1 MNMSRKG
8 SADVKTIP
16 HTRINDESWIWENY
30 EPGEKIGQGTFG
42 KVFKVKH
49 KETGKYWAIKVINK
63 EKAGGPVIKLLEREV
78 NILKRVL
85 HEHIISLNEVFE
97 TAKKMYLVMELCEGG
112 ELADVMKNREPL
124 PENEC
129 KIIMTRLAN
138 AISYLHKNDI
148 VHRDLKLENILLA
161 QNPDNVDDKLYIKVT
176 DFGLS
181 VVKGGTGH
189 DNMMQD
195 FCGTPIYMSPEIIDN
210 KTYSQN
216 CDVWAM
222 GVILYIMLS
231 GSPPFKSKD
240 EDSLY
245 ELIKKG
251 ELDFSE
257 EAWCKVSD
265 NAKSL
270 LEKMMRVDP
279 AHRLTATEVLHHPWI
294 TGNEAQQES
303 TNVLELMK
311 MFRDE
316 QNQKTDDSAINGELS
331 ELDLGGS
338 NDTSEDNTVKN
349 GNTRKGSGGVKKP
362 GSGGKSGPSAV
373 RQSSQVSSHSKPSTS
388 TSKPSAKTPTPTKI
402 QTNNKLSV
410 NTRATPTPSGRGR
423 GTRK

>member
-1 MNMSRKG
+1 MSRKG
-8 SADVKTIP
+8 SADMKSIP
-16 HTRINDESWIWENY
+16 HTRINDESWIWEKY

-49 KETGKYWAIKVINK
+49 KETGKDWAMKVINK

-78 NILKRVL
+78 GILKRVQ

-112 ELADVMKNREPL
+112 ELADALKARERI
-124 PENEC
+124 PEEEC
-129 KIIMTRLAN
+129 KIIMSRLAS

-161 QNPDNVDDKLYIKVT
+161 VDPNNLEDKLYIKVT

-245 ELIKKG
+245 DLIKKG
-251 ELDFSE
+251 ELDFSDE
-257 EAWCKVSD
+257 FWATVSV
-265 NAKSL
+265 NAKSI

-279 AHRLTATEVLHHPWI
+279 AHRLTATEMLHHPWI
-294 TGNEAQQES
+294 TGNETQQES

-311 MFRDE
+311 IFRDE
-316 QNQKTDDSAINGELS
+316 QNEQNQKIEDSAINGELS
-331 ELDLGGS
+331 GLELTDPEEGS
-338 NDTSEDNTVKN
+338 ENKTVKN
-349 GNTRKGSGGVKKP
+349 GTERKGSGGVKKP
-362 GSGGKSGPSAV
+362 GSGGKSGPSTA
-373 RQSSQVSSHSKPSTS
+373 RHGNQSHSQSKPST
-388 TSKPSAKTPTPTKI
+388 TSKNSAKTPNP
-402 QTNNKLSV
+402 TNNRLSV
-410 NTRATPTPSGRGR
+410 NSRATPSSSGRGR

>member
-1 MNMSRKG
+1 MKS
-8 SADVKTIP
+8 IP
-16 HTRINDESWIWENY
+16 HTRINDESWIWEKY

-49 KETGKYWAIKVINK
+49 KETGKDWAMKVINK

-78 NILKRVL
+78 GILKRVQ

-112 ELADVMKNREPL
+112 ELADALKARERI
-124 PENEC
+124 PEEEC
-129 KIIMTRLAN
+129 KIIMSRLAS

-161 QNPDNVDDKLYIKVT
+161 VDPNNLEDKLYIKVT

-245 ELIKKG
+245 DLIKKG
-251 ELDFSE
+251 ELDFSDE
-257 EAWCKVSD
+257 FWATVSV
-265 NAKSL
+265 NAKSI

-279 AHRLTATEVLHHPWI
+279 AHRLTATEMLHHPWI
-294 TGNEAQQES
+294 TGNETQQES

-311 MFRDE
+311 IFRDE
-316 QNQKTDDSAINGELS
+316 QNEQNQKIEDSAINGELS
-331 ELDLGGS
+331 GLELTDPEEGS
-338 NDTSEDNTVKN
+338 ENKTVKN
-349 GNTRKGSGGVKKP
+349 GTERKGSGGVKKP
-362 GSGGKSGPSAV
+362 GSGGKSGPSTA
-373 RQSSQVSSHSKPSTS
+373 RHGNQSHSQSKPST
-388 TSKPSAKTPTPTKI
+388 TSKNSAKTPNP
-402 QTNNKLSV
+402 TNNRLSV
-410 NTRATPTPSGRGR
+410 NSRATPSSSGRGR

>member
-1 MNMSRKG
+1 MSRKG
-8 SADVKTIP
+8 SADMKSIP
-16 HTRINDESWIWENY
+16 HTRINDETWIWEKY

-49 KETGKYWAIKVINK
+49 KETGKDWAMKVINK

-78 NILKRVL
+78 GILKRVQ

-112 ELADVMKNREPL
+112 ELADALKTRERMS
-124 PENEC
+124 EEEC
-129 KIIMTRLAN
+129 KIIMSRLAN

-161 QNPDNVDDKLYIKVT
+161 VDPNNLEDKLYIKVT

-231 GSPPFKSKD
+231 GTPPFKSKD

-245 ELIKKG
+245 DLIKKG
-251 ELDFSE
+251 ELDFSDE
-257 EAWCKVSD
+257 FWANISV
-265 NAKSL
+265 NAKSF

-279 AHRLTATEVLHHPWI
+279 AHRLTATEMLHHPWI
-294 TGNEAQQES
+294 TGNETQKES

-311 MFRDE
+311 IFRDE
-316 QNQKTDDSAINGELS
+316 QNEQNQKIEDSAINGELS
-331 ELDLGGS
+331 GLELSDPEEGS
-338 NDTSEDNTVKN
+338 ENKPVKN
-349 GNTRKGSGGVKKP
+349 GTERKGSGGVKKP
-362 GSGGKSGPSAV
+362 GSGGKSGPSTS
-373 RQSSQVSSHSKPSTS
+373 RQSSQSHSQSKPST
-388 TSKPSAKTPTPTKI
+388 TSKISAKTPNP
-402 QTNNKLSV
+402 TNNRLSV
-410 NTRATPTPSGRGR
+410 NSRATPSSSGRGR

>member
-1 MNMSRKG
+1 MSRKG
-8 SADVKTIP
+8 SADMKSIP
-16 HTRINDESWIWENY
+16 HTRINDETWIWEKY

-49 KETGKYWAIKVINK
+49 KETGKDWAMKVINK

-78 NILKRVL
+78 GILKRVQ

-112 ELADVMKNREPL
+112 ELADALKTRERMS
-124 PENEC
+124 EEEC
-129 KIIMTRLAN
+129 KIIMSRLAG

-161 QNPDNVDDKLYIKVT
+161 VDPNNLEDKLYIKVT

-231 GSPPFKSKD
+231 GTPPFKSKD

-245 ELIKKG
+245 DLIKKG
-251 ELDFSE
+251 ELDFSDE
-257 EAWCKVSD
+257 FWANISV
-265 NAKSL
+265 NAKSF

-279 AHRLTATEVLHHPWI
+279 AHRLTATEMLHHPWI
-294 TGNEAQQES
+294 TGNETQKES

-311 MFRDE
+311 IFRDE
-316 QNQKTDDSAINGELS
+316 QNEQNQKIEDSAINGELS
-331 ELDLGGS
+331 GLELSDPEEGS
-338 NDTSEDNTVKN
+338 ENKPVKN
-349 GNTRKGSGGVKKP
+349 GTERKGSGGVKKP
-362 GSGGKSGPSAV
+362 GSGGKSGPSTS
-373 RQSSQVSSHSKPSTS
+373 RQSSQSHSQSKPST
-388 TSKPSAKTPTPTKI
+388 TSKISAKTPNP
-402 QTNNKLSV
+402 TNNRLSV
-410 NTRATPTPSGRGR
+410 NSRATPSSSGRGR

>member
-1 MNMSRKG
+1 MSRKG
-8 SADVKTIP
+8 SADLRTIP

-78 NILKRVL
+78 GILKRVQ

-112 ELADVMKNREPL
+112 ELADAVKTRERIS
-124 PENEC
+124 EEEC

-161 QNPDNVDDKLYIKVT
+161 LNPENTDDKLYIKVT

-245 ELIKKG
+245 DLIKKG
-251 ELDFSE
+251 ELDY
-257 EAWCKVSD
+257 SD
-265 NAKSL
+265 EIWTTISDSAKSL

-279 AHRLTATEVLHHPWI
+279 AHRLTATEMLHHPWI
-294 TGNEAQQES
+294 TGNDQES
-303 TNVLELMK
+303 TNVLELMR
-311 MFRDE
+311 MFHQE
-316 QNQKTDDSAINGELS
+316 QSQKTEDSAINGDLS
-331 ELDLGGS
+331 ELNMEDSES
-338 NDTSEDNTVKN
+338 NAVKN
-349 GNTRKGSGGVKKP
+349 GNARKGSGGVKKP
-362 GSGGKSGPSAV
+362 GSGGRSGPSTS
-373 RQSSQVSSHSKPSTS
+373 RQSSQSNSHSKPSTS
-388 TSKPSAKTPTPTKI
+388 TPSKISAKTHTPT
-402 QTNNKLSV
+402 NNRLSV
-410 NTRATPTPSGRGR
+410 NHRATPTPSGKGR